1 MNGDWGIERQ
11 RLKAKNDVKIT
22 RFELGGRVDSPDALV
37 LPYDWA
43 VALLRRPDGSMN
55 LSLPISGDLS
65 DPVVGRW
72 LVTGRS

>member
-37 LPYDWA
+37 LPYDWRWRCC
-43 VALLRRPDGSMN
+43 VAR
-55 LSLPISGDLS
+55 
-65 DPVVGRW
+65 
-72 LVTGRS
+72 TGV